1 VLATAGVDRL
11 PRISRDAI
19 IASARL
25 FDAIQR
31 EPSDVH
37 RAHEQIQRLR
47 GDARSATRTGVAA

>member
-1 VLATAGVDRL
+1 VLEAAGFDRL

-25 FDAIQR
+25 FDAIQC

-37 RAHEQIQRLR
+37 RAHEQIQRLHS
-47 GDARSATRTGVAA
+47 DARSATRTGVAA